1 MIINPVKYPGNKAK
15 ILKQIIPEIE
25 VGNKNTVID
34 VFSGSG
40 IVALNTNYEVKV
52 CNDLSIHAIELL
64 KYFYKNSSQ
73 IIISNTEKI
82 IKDYNLTYS
91 RNKPKGY
98 YKIIKNEGLSNYN
111 RKGYLKLRKDYNEDK
126 KIEKLFVLMI
136 YGFNHYIRFNSKGEF
151 NVPVGKGDFSDSIYK
166 ETLNF
171 VDEIKKHKIIFQNYD
186 FRNKNLYKYENAVFY
201 FDPPYLITNAPYNG
215 GWTLEDESDLLDLLD
230 ELNSK
235 GEKFV
240 LSNVFLSN
248 GKTNHQLI
256 NWSKKY
262 NVISIE
268 RQYRNSN
275 YRKKNLTD
283 TQEVIIKNF

>member
-1 MIINPVKYPGNKAK
+1 M
-15 ILKQIIPEIE
+15 
-25 VGNKNTVID
+25 
-34 VFSGSG
+34 
-40 IVALNTNYEVKV
+40 
-52 CNDLSIHAIELL
+52 
-64 KYFYKNSSQ
+64 
-73 IIISNTEKI
+73 
-82 IKDYNLTYS
+82 
-91 RNKPKGY
+91 
-98 YKIIKNEGLSNYN
+98 
-111 RKGYLKLRKDYNEDK
+111 
-126 KIEKLFVLMI
+126 
-136 YGFNHYIRFNSKGEF
+136 
-151 NVPVGKGDFSDSIYK
+151 
-166 ETLNF
+166 
-171 VDEIKKHKIIFQNYD
+171 
-186 FRNKNLYKYENAVFY
+186 FY